1 MRKALVAA
9 LVAGTLASTSA
20 TGADPMPRPR
30 EGAVHSVP
38 LFGTVVRPYDA
49 PENPFAP
56 GHRGVD
62 VGAPTGTAVMASV
75 DGVVSFAGNVAG
87 NLTVTVDHAGNVKT
101 SYSFLGSIAL
111 KKGAH
116 VLRGDVVGRV

>member
-1 MRKALVAA
+1 MIHSKLRTLGEINRVGGLLSASVVESSGDPVFDAAA
-9 LVAGTLASTSA
+9 LATLKRS
-20 TGADPMPRPR
+20 DPMPRPR

-62 VGAPTGTAVMASV
+62 VGAPTGIRPGPPT
-75 DGVVSFAGNVAG
+75 DRGP
-87 NLTVTVDHAGNVKT
+87 
-101 SYSFLGSIAL
+101 
-111 KKGAH
+111 GAPQDRRTRNNH
-116 VLRGDVVGRV
+116 VYHTHRVPVLR